1 MNWLLFLG
9 TPLQNSLSE
18 LWALLNFLMLDIF
31 DSLGVF
37 ESWFDVTEMQEEGSD
52 ERILRQER
60 EGQAIS
66 TLMKVREKM
75 CLVGLALFWGGLG
88 VFECVWG
95 FL

>member
-1 MNWLLFLG
+1 
-9 TPLQNSLSE
+9 
-18 LWALLNFLMLDIF
+18 MLDIF

-66 TLMKVREKM
+66 TLMKVRK
-75 CLVGLALFWGGLG
+75 CVWWVWLCFWGGLG

>member
-1 MNWLLFLG
+1 
-9 TPLQNSLSE
+9 
-18 LWALLNFLMLDIF
+18 MLDIF

-66 TLMKVREKM
+66 TLMKVREKV
-75 CLVGLALFWGGLG
+75 CLGALVLFWGGLG
-88 VFECVWG
+88 VFMIIFIIYLFICV
-95 FL
+95 